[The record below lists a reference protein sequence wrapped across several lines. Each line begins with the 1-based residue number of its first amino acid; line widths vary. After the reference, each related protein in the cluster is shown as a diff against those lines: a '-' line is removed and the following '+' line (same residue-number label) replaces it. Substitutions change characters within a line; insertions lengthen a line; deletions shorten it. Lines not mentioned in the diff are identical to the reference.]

1 MGFTLPDTPKCQW
14 NSKTLIKLQGA
25 DMPSDLITNTTDSNF
40 DTDVVNSDVP
50 VLVDFWAV
58 WCGPC
63 KAIAPVLDQM
73 AGDYEGR
80 LSICKVDVDS
90 NQSVAGRFGVR
101 NIPTLLL
108 FKGGQVVGQ
117 RVGALNRKAL
127 DEFVATAL

>member
-1 MGFTLPDTPKCQW
+1 MASP
-14 NSKTLIKLQGA
+14 
-25 DMPSDLITNTTDSNF
+25 LITHTTDSNF
-40 DTDVVNSDVP
+40 ESDVVNNDLP
-50 VLVDFWAV
+50 VLVDFWAT

-63 KAIAPVLDQM
+63 RAIAPVLDQM
-73 AGDYEGR
+73 AGDYENR
-80 LSICKVDVDS
+80 LSICKVDVDK
-90 NQSVAGRFGVR
+90 NQAVAGRFGVR

>member
-1 MGFTLPDTPKCQW
+1 MA
-14 NSKTLIKLQGA
+14 SA
-25 DMPSDLITNTTDSNF
+25 LITNTTDANF
-40 DTDVVNSDVP
+40 ETDVVNSDVP

-63 KAIAPVLDQM
+63 KAIAPVLEQM

-80 LSICKVDVDS
+80 LKIAKVDVDT
-90 NQSVAGRFGVR
+90 NQAVAGSFNVR

-108 FKGGQVVGQ
+108 FKDGQVVGQ

-127 DEFVATAL
+127 DEFVSTAL

>member
-1 MGFTLPDTPKCQW
+1 MSVSLHEFTDQ
-14 NSKTLIKLQGA
+14 
-25 DMPSDLITNTTDSNF
+25 NF
-40 DTDVVNSDVP
+40 ENDVEQSENP
-50 VLVDFWAV
+50 VLIDFWAV

-90 NQSVAGRFGVR
+90 NQAVAGRFNVR

-108 FKGGQVVGQ
+108 FKDGQVVGQ

-127 DEFVATAL
+127 DEFVSTAL